1 MKDINFEEFFEDLDL
16 KIKEIVPSCNGWGKD
31 PRCVESKRINLEDF
45 GFCKDG
51 EPDEEDKKVLGKY
64 DSWIRDNIKP
74 KEIKEECDATLEA
87 AIEGALPIIK
97 VSRKDEKFYVNGIEV
112 PEEIWKARDE
122 VYKKIYSQ
130 FVYPAPGYVER
141 TLEHA
146 KKHNY
151 IFPEPIPEGS
161 TIVITYPLSHP
172 VVFETKV
179 PLKDSYDLMRFFC
192 NSYNLTYTIEDE
204 TTENEP
210 GLIPGMYNRN
220 KTSGVFGI
228 WGHEIG
234 DLVLEGLIFDK
245 LDDGKIK
252 ILPIMGS

>member
-1 MKDINFEEFFEDLDL
+1 MKDINLEEFFQDLDL
-16 KIKEIVPSCNGWGKD
+16 KIKEIVPSSNGWGKD
-31 PRCVESKRINLEDF
+31 PRCVNSKRIDLETF
-45 GFCKDG
+45 GFCKNG
-51 EPDEEDKKVLGKY
+51 EPDEEDKKALRRYEV
-64 DSWIRDNIKP
+64 WIDDNIRTLP
-74 KEIKEECDATLEA
+74 DASSLLQPQIRA
-87 AIEGALPIIK
+87 R
-97 VSRKDEKFYVNGIEV
+97 RKNEKFYINDIEV

-122 VYKKIYSQ
+122 VYRKIYSQ

-141 TLEHA
+141 TLDHA
-146 KKHNY
+146 KKHNFT
-151 IFPEPIPEGS
+151 FPSPIPEGS

-192 NSYNLTYTIEDE
+192 DSYNATYVLEDK
-204 TTENEP
+204 TTENEA
-210 GLIPGMYNRN
+210 GLLPGMYNRN
-220 KTSGVFGI
+220 KTSGIFGI

-234 DLVLEGLIFDK
+234 DLVLEGLIFDT